1 MADVGRPV
9 RYQKG
14 AEQGGHVT
22 AGRVM
27 LAQETRQGSGRHGPQ
42 QTPWALVTGVASAR
56 KNLGGAFA
64 GLEILRLHRDH
75 RETADQK
82 RHRRYTE
89 RSAQHSYSPD
99 AAIRFPRQAGW
110 RVTF

>member
-1 MADVGRPV
+1 MAGLRRPI

-22 AGRVM
+22 AGGVV
-27 LAQETRQGSGRHGPQ
+27 LAQEAWQGSGRHGPQ
-42 QTPWALVTGVASAR
+42 QTPWALMAGIAGACE
-56 KNLGGAFA
+56 NLGGAFA
-64 GLEILRLHRDH
+64 GLEILRLHRDP

-99 AAIRFPRQAGW
+99 AVIRFPRPSGGGGP
-110 RVTF
+110 R